1 LVYVPG
7 KPKIEDKAHLTGARG
22 NKQGQQEEKPLIKGF
37 LAKKAMTKLYA
48 YIGRCGGEEEV
59 PEERSE
65 LPETT
70 SAQHCELC
78 LMPPSTALPAHIIIY
93 VRRQKRLAPVSG
105 TWHGGL
111 KIYLV

>member
-1 LVYVPG
+1 
-7 KPKIEDKAHLTGARG
+7 
-22 NKQGQQEEKPLIKGF
+22 
-37 LAKKAMTKLYA
+37 MTKLYA
-48 YIGRCGGEEEV
+48 YIGRCGGEGEV

-93 VRRQKRLAPVSG
+93 VTRQERLAPVSG
-105 TWHGGL
+105 TWHRAL

>member
-1 LVYVPG
+1 MKRLKMVWRVM
-7 KPKIEDKAHLTGARG
+7 I
-22 NKQGQQEEKPLIKGF
+22 
-37 LAKKAMTKLYA
+37 
-48 YIGRCGGEEEV
+48 

-65 LPETT
+65 LPKTT